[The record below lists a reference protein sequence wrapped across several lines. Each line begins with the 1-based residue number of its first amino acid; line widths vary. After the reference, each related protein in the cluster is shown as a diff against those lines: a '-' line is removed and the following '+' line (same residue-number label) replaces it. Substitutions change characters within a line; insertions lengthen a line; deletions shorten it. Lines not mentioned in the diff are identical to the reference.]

1 MAPAARPSGLGKA
14 SQVVASLPTLR
25 VRGIMVGESPQ
36 GCKAPPGLID
46 FTRLP
51 SPTPENKDLFFVTR
65 SVGAQPSPARSS
77 SYSEANEPDVQMA
90 NGSKSL
96 SMVDLQD
103 NRLLDGGGGG

>member
-1 MAPAARPSGLGKA
+1 M
-14 SQVVASLPTLR
+14 
-25 VRGIMVGESPQ
+25 
-36 GCKAPPGLID
+36 D

-65 SVGAQPSPARSS
+65 SSGIHPSPARSS
-77 SYSEANEPDVQMA
+77 SYSESNEADLGMS

-103 NRLLDGGGGG
+103 PRNLEGGPGPSSSDIVEVPASMGGWAARIPQANIPAGRRQGQKIGRAHV